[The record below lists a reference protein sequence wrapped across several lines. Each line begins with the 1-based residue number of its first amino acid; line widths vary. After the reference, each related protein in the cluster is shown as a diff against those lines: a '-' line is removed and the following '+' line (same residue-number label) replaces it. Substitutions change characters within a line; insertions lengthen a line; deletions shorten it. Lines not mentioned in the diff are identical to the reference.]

1 MVAHDE
7 NALRSHRTRLIGILP
22 ADRLTA
28 FADGVF
34 AIAITLLV
42 LELPVPQVT
51 EDLLSAL
58 LKEWP
63 SILAYIISFAFIGGF
78 WIAHTAI
85 TRLTEREDGVTFR
98 LTLVMLFF
106 VSLMP
111 FSTKLM
117 ATHLNGPSAN
127 ISVLVYGLDLLITS
141 FMLERIMHYLT
152 RRPDLLV
159 DSQAEEEL
167 RVMTQ
172 QRRRFGIVM
181 GLIGVLLALVLP
193 AVAVAI
199 YTFVAVYFILRPL
212 FIERSVRHVL
222 NKDGQE

>member
-1 MVAHDE
+1 MAAQDE
-7 NALRSHRTRLIGILP
+7 NTTRSHRSRLIGILP

-42 LELPVPQVT
+42 LELPVPDVA
-51 EDLLSAL
+51 EGLLSAL
-58 LKEWP
+58 FKEWP
-63 SILAYIISFAFIGGF
+63 SFLAYIISFVFIGGF
-78 WIAHTAI
+78 WIAHSAI

-117 ATHLNGPSAN
+117 ATHLDGPAAN
-127 ISVLVYGLDLLITS
+127 ISVLIYGLDLLITS

-159 DSQAEEEL
+159 DSKAEEEL
-167 RVMTQ
+167 RVMTH
-172 QRRRFGIVM
+172 QRRRFGILM
-181 GLIGVLLALVLP
+181 GIIGVLLAYVLP

-212 FIERSVRHVL
+212 FIERSLRHVL
-222 NKDGQE
+222 KKEGQQ

>member
-1 MVAHDE
+1 MVAQDE
-7 NALRSHRTRLIGILP
+7 NTTRTRRSRLIGILP

-58 LKEWP
+58 FKEWP
-63 SILAYIISFAFIGGF
+63 SFLAYIISFVFIGGF
-78 WIAHTAI
+78 WIAHSAI

-106 VSLMP
+106 ISLMP

-117 ATHLNGPSAN
+117 ATHLNGPTAN
-127 ISVLVYGLDLLITS
+127 ISVLIYGLDLLITS

-152 RRPDLLV
+152 RRPELLV

-167 RVMTQ
+167 RVMTR

-222 NKDGQE
+222 KKEGQ